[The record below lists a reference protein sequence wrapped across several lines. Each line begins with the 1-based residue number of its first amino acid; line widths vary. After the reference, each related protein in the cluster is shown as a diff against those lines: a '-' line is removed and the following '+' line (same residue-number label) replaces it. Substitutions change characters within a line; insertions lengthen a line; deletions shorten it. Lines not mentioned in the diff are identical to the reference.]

1 MPRDMTTIT
10 RSQLLDRVREAA
22 GADSEQAATR
32 LLDLAREIGAEEVPA
47 HRSISIRL
55 PVPETDYS
63 GWLTLYVVSE
73 AATIYVNWLERWA
86 DAGASPSLAVEYERD
101 LRSTLGVRKIE
112 FHPARYRGA
121 VPLEIVAKHIDGVCD
136 LIRAT
141 AADLMQQTKLTTL
154 TE

>member
-22 GADSEQAATR
+22 GADSERAATR

-47 HRSISIRL
+47 GRAISIRL
-55 PVPETDYS
+55 PVPEMDYS
-63 GWLTLYVVSE
+63 GWLTLYLVSE

-86 DAGASPSLAVEYERD
+86 DASASPSLADQYERD
-101 LRSTLGVRKIE
+101 LRSTLGVTKIK
-112 FHPARYRGA
+112 FHPTRYRGA